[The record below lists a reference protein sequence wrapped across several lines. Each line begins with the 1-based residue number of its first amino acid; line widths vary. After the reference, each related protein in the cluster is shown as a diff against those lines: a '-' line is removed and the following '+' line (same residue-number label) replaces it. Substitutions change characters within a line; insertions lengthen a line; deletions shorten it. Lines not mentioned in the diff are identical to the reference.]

1 MKRQVSLDE
10 ISDGRLYELN
20 DMVKA
25 GCNDCIGCSDCC
37 GGMGNS
43 IILDPLDCHRL
54 VLNLKITFE
63 ELLVNRIELNVVEGI
78 ILPNLKMTMSS
89 EKCSF
94 LDEKGRCSIHEFRP
108 GICRIF
114 PLGRYYENQSFKYF
128 LQVRECSRENKTK
141 VKVKKWID
149 TPELKNYEQFITEW
163 HYFLEAVEECIK
175 KSQDEKT
182 VKEIN
187 LYILKSFYLTS
198 YDSQVDFYEE
208 FSRRLQVARAFC
220 LKDQK

>member
-25 GCNDCIGCSDCC
+25 GCNDCIGCADCC

-94 LDEKGRCSIHEFRP
+94 LDEKEDVVFMSSDLESAESFHWADIMKIRVSNIFYRLGNAAGKIRP
-108 GICRIF
+108 
-114 PLGRYYENQSFKYF
+114 K
-128 LQVRECSRENKTK
+128 
-141 VKVKKWID
+141 
-149 TPELKNYEQFITEW
+149 
-163 HYFLEAVEECIK
+163 
-175 KSQDEKT
+175 
-182 VKEIN
+182 
-187 LYILKSFYLTS
+187 
-198 YDSQVDFYEE
+198 
-208 FSRRLQVARAFC
+208 
-220 LKDQK
+220 